1 MSKIPKGLTDK
12 DMLANFVETETLE
25 DKFIA
30 AEKIENARKKANA
43 AIEPPVQLAKAGF
56 TPALADELG
65 RAILNL
71 KMELKLKGAD
81 GVTFK
86 VKREG
91 ENIVIVPK
99 YKK

>member
-81 GVTFK
+81 SVTFK

>member
-71 KMELKLKGAD
+71 KMELKLRGAD
-81 GVTFK
+81 SITFK
-86 VKREG
+86 IKREG

>member
-71 KMELKLKGAD
+71 KMELKLKGAAS
-81 GVTFK
+81 VTFK